1 VSDDLAQQSAPSN
14 ESPDAIPFDEPEPLP
29 AAFVQ
34 LTEIT
39 ATPQDAAD
47 AIERRDSLGRIPVVV
62 RIRRQPP
69 IKIEWIIIAAALGA
83 SGLLPP
89 LDLAFRVL
97 IFVLAIAAVAIGLVS
112 RLFLRVPPGT
122 AGLVVKGG
130 RHDRVVAEGVH
141 RVNPMVALSHLVSTR
156 EIAFDVPVSEVRSSD
171 GVGVSVDLMLSLKV
185 ADPVKF
191 AYSVSTGDADQLVH
205 AAAQEAV
212 RTLIRGIEA
221 MSTLDLGDEQ
231 ATILREVIDAKLS
244 TYGISAR
251 NVSFTRVTLPA
262 AFTSSLEARRLSVVQ
277 LAEQSE
283 AYTLERR
290 RLADHASLISQEAEA
305 RRNAVEHDAAAEA
318 LRLAKME
325 ERLAANPHAAQYDME
340 MSRIRIAQ
348 QLAGNSRAVVSLG
361 ATDLVSS
368 LLVAR
373 ESADTGAA
381 PAAPSEPGLPSAS

>member
-1 VSDDLAQQSAPSN
+1 MSDDLAQQSAPSN
-14 ESPDAIPFDEPEPLP
+14 ETPEAIPIDEPEPLP

-69 IKIEWIIIAAALGA
+69 IKIEWIIIALVLAA
-83 SGLLPP
+83 SGLFPP
-89 LDLAFRVL
+89 VPLELRLLVWA
-97 IFVLAIAAVAIGLVS
+97 LAIVAVVVGLLS

-122 AGLVVKGG
+122 VGLVVKGG
-130 RHDRVVAEGVH
+130 RHSSVITEGVH
-141 RVNPMVALSHLVSTR
+141 RVSPMVALSHLVTTR
-156 EIAFDVPVSEVRSSD
+156 EIAFDVPVNEVRSSD
-171 GVGVSVDLMLSLKV
+171 GVGVSVDLMLSLQV
-185 ADPVKF
+185 SDPVRF
-191 AYSVSTGDADQLVH
+191 AYSVSTGDSDQLVH
-205 AAAQEAV
+205 AATQDAV
-212 RTLIRGIEA
+212 RTLVRGIEA
-221 MSTLDLGDEQ
+221 MNALDLGADQ
-231 ATILREVIDAKLS
+231 AATLREVIDAKLDA
-244 TYGISAR
+244 YGLDAR
-251 NVSFTRVTLPA
+251 NVSFTRVTLPV

-283 AYTLERR
+283 AYALERR
-290 RLADHASLISQEAEA
+290 RLADHASLVNQEAEA
-305 RRNAVEHDAAAEA
+305 RRSAVEHEAAAEA

-340 MSRIRIAQ
+340 MSRIKVAQ

-361 ATDLVSS
+361 ATDLMSS

-373 ESADTGAA
+373 EAADAGAVPAAA
-381 PAAPSEPGLPSAS
+381 PDVPAPTA

>member
-1 VSDDLAQQSAPSN
+1 MSDDLAQPSAPPQATP
-14 ESPDAIPFDEPEPLP
+14 EAIPIDEPEPLP

-39 ATPQDAAD
+39 ATPQDAVD
-47 AIERRDSLGRIPVVV
+47 AIERRDALGRIPIVV

-69 IKIEWIIIAAALGA
+69 IRIEWIVLAVALGA

-89 LDLAFRVL
+89 MPFALRVL
-97 IFVLAIAAVAIGLVS
+97 VFVLALVAVLIGLLS
-112 RLFLRVPPGT
+112 RLFVRVPPGT
-122 AGLVVKGG
+122 VGLLVKGG
-130 RHDRVVAEGVH
+130 RHDSVIPEGVR
-141 RVNPMVALSHLVSTR
+141 RVSPVVALSHLVATR

-171 GVGVSVDLMLSLKV
+171 GVGVSVDLMLSLQV
-185 ADPVKF
+185 ADPARF

-212 RTLIRGIEA
+212 RTMVRGIEA
-221 MSTLDLGDEQ
+221 LSALDLGVDQ
-231 ATILREVIDAKLS
+231 AAVLREAIDAKLDA
-244 TYGISAR
+244 YGLDAR
-251 NVSFTRVTLPA
+251 SVSFTRVSLPP

-283 AYTLERR
+283 AYALERR

-305 RRNAVEHDAAAEA
+305 RRSAVEHEAAAEA

-361 ATDLVSS
+361 ASDLVGG

-373 ESADTGAA
+373 ESADANAA
-381 PAAPSEPGLPSAS
+381 PAAGSDGPTPTA

>member
-1 VSDDLAQQSAPSN
+1 MSDDLAQQSAPSI
-14 ESPDAIPFDEPEPLP
+14 EAPEAIPIDEPEPLP

-39 ATPQDAAD
+39 ATPQDAMD

-69 IKIEWIIIAAALGA
+69 IKVEWIVIAMVLAA

-89 LDLAFRVL
+89 VPLELRVL
-97 IFVLAIAAVAIGLVS
+97 VFVLAVVAVLIGLVS

-122 AGLVVKGG
+122 VGLVVKGG
-130 RHDRVVAEGVH
+130 RHDRVVTEGVH

-171 GVGVSVDLMLSLKV
+171 GVGVSVDLMLGLRV

-212 RTLIRGIEA
+212 RTMVRGIEA
-221 MSTLDLGDEQ
+221 LSALDLGGEQ
-231 ATILREVIDAKLS
+231 AAILREAIDTKLG
-244 TYGISAR
+244 TYGIGAHS
-251 NVSFTRVTLPA
+251 VSFTRVTLPA

-290 RLADHASLISQEAEA
+290 RLADHASLDRPGGGGPPERRGA
-305 RRNAVEHDAAAEA
+305 RRRGRGPAAGQAGGAARREPPCGAVRHGDVPDPDRAAAG
-318 LRLAKME
+318 R
-325 ERLAANPHAAQYDME
+325 
-340 MSRIRIAQ
+340 Q
-348 QLAGNSRAVVSLG
+348 QPRRGLAGGDGPGRAACWSPG
-361 ATDLVSS
+361 SPRTPMP
-368 LLVAR
+368 AR
-373 ESADTGAA
+373 
-381 PAAPSEPGLPSAS
+381 